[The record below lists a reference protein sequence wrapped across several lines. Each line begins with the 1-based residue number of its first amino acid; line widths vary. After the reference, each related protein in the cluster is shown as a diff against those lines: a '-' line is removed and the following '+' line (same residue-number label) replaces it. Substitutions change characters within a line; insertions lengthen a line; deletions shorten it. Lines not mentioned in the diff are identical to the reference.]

1 MENGRDGFMQY
12 LKEEAERVRKE
23 RVASRLPRAK
33 LAHVGRSASGRV
45 NNPGYLRNGTEPPEA
60 KRSIGNCV

>member
-23 RVASRLPRAK
+23 RVASRLPRAT
-33 LAHVGRSASGRV
+33 LGHGGESG
-45 NNPGYLRNGTEPPEA
+45 NGGVSN
-60 KRSIGNCV
+60 SIP